1 MPVFDINST
10 EVQNYLQSGK
20 TEQSYP
26 DEVLPR
32 KLSNPTTKK
41 ARQCKFEEVTHYE
54 KSARMVGFRTTKPRI
69 VPWLTAL
76 GAYYYEHLGKKP
88 DLSIQ
93 WVDSPS
99 VISSTDPLK
108 NVTIDVLTVKSDPNP
123 LLYKLTFFVKSGFIQ
138 AQGNHLETF
147 VQRDFSLLRGIVQ
160 HLVGPLDTSVPITQD
175 TNDEELTEQVE
186 NLDMHDMLDN
196 EDEEETVVLKLHVD
210 EPENMN
216 LPDSNTHTCS
226 NENAKYPDI
235 PALFHENFDRLET
248 LETTFVDSI
257 NKINCYQQTLKDS
270 IVDEI
275 HSTQS
280 TIEDLNTRV
289 KEFCKPKDTEELVTL
304 RKKVSD
310 LQAEK
315 QSLEQQLKI
324 ERNNIAY
331 NEEHHASAIKYEKG
345 LVEKLRKELEDIISS
360 STTEIQFSS
369 SRMEEKNQE
378 ILHLSKAV
386 QDLNKKVS
394 DLQDENINL
403 RTQIANL
410 FDSQAS
416 AAPFTNVGS
425 KLPFALLIGTSNI
438 KGINEKKLT
447 TAVDIAKIIAFT
459 TEEAK
464 TKISEWQSRE
474 PALVILHVLTNVLK
488 SQDHS
493 ACVEDIKS
501 IISDIRKKWES
512 AMCIVSLATPRIDSV
527 KYNMNGQI
535 INAMLRQVFSSSDKV
550 KLLDHS
556 NMCQEGLP
564 NLELLCD
571 DGYHLSEKG
580 CSQLAANMKRAIHS
594 TLQIPIP
601 QRDRSRSRS
610 RYNMYSR
617 GRGRGRGHKSSQ

>member
-54 KSARMVGFRTTKPRI
+54 KSARM
-69 VPWLTAL
+69 
-76 GAYYYEHLGKKP
+76 
-88 DLSIQ
+88 
-93 WVDSPS
+93 
-99 VISSTDPLK
+99 
-108 NVTIDVLTVKSDPNP
+108 
-123 LLYKLTFFVKSGFIQ
+123 
-138 AQGNHLETF
+138 
-147 VQRDFSLLRGIVQ
+147 
-160 HLVGPLDTSVPITQD
+160 
-175 TNDEELTEQVE
+175 
-186 NLDMHDMLDN
+186 
-196 EDEEETVVLKLHVD
+196 
-210 EPENMN
+210 
-216 LPDSNTHTCS
+216 
-226 NENAKYPDI
+226 
-235 PALFHENFDRLET
+235 
-248 LETTFVDSI
+248 
-257 NKINCYQQTLKDS
+257 
-270 IVDEI
+270 
-275 HSTQS
+275 
-280 TIEDLNTRV
+280 
-289 KEFCKPKDTEELVTL
+289 
-304 RKKVSD
+304 
-310 LQAEK
+310 
-315 QSLEQQLKI
+315 
-324 ERNNIAY
+324 
-331 NEEHHASAIKYEKG
+331 
-345 LVEKLRKELEDIISS
+345 
-360 STTEIQFSS
+360 
-369 SRMEEKNQE
+369 
-378 ILHLSKAV
+378 
-386 QDLNKKVS
+386 
-394 DLQDENINL
+394 
-403 RTQIANL
+403 
-410 FDSQAS
+410 
-416 AAPFTNVGS
+416 
-425 KLPFALLIGTSNI
+425 
-438 KGINEKKLT
+438 
-447 TAVDIAKIIAFT
+447 
-459 TEEAK
+459 
-464 TKISEWQSRE
+464 EWQSRE